1 MCKRLFDLLNNMK
14 KKLIIFD
21 MDGTIYL
28 GKNLFDGVLDT
39 FKYLNDNNIEY
50 VFFTNNSSHDLD
62 FYFKKMTS
70 FGLKCDLK
78 HNFYSSTE
86 VTISHL
92 LDKGFKKIF
101 VIGNKCLK
109 DKLAKHFELV
119 PSYDK
124 DNKIDAV
131 VAGFSTELVYQ
142 ELKDACLYLETQD
155 IELIATN
162 GDYRCPIEDGL
173 YIPDCGG
180 MCEWIYLCTGKRANV
195 LGKPNPEIIDYLAKQ
210 FNVTKEEILVV
221 GDRLYTDI
229 LVGIKANTDT
239 LCVLSGESTL
249 EDIKNYEYKPTYILD
264 SIKDLPNLLKDIK

>member
-1 MCKRLFDLLNNMK
+1 
-14 KKLIIFD
+14 

-28 GKNLFDGVLDT
+28 GKNLFDGVLNT
-39 FKYLNDNNIEY
+39 FDYLNKNNIEY
-50 VFFTNNSSHDLD
+50 VFFTNNSSHDLE
-62 FYFKKMTS
+62 FYHQKMTN
-70 FGLKCDLK
+70 FGIKCDLK

-92 LDKGFKKIF
+92 LDKGVRKIF

-109 DKLAKHFELV
+109 DKLAPYFEIV
-119 PSYDK
+119 TTYQK
-124 DNKIDAV
+124 DNRIDAV

-155 IELIATN
+155 IDFIATN

-180 MCEWIYLCTGKRANV
+180 MCEWIYLCTGKKATV
-195 LGKPNPEIIDYLAKQ
+195 MGKPNPEIVGYLAKE
-210 FNVTKEEILVV
+210 FNVDKKDVLVV

-229 LVGIKANTDT
+229 LVGVNAKVDT
-239 LCVLSGESTL
+239 LCVLSGESSL
-249 EDIKNYEYKPTYILD
+249 EDVKNYQYQPTYILD
-264 SIKDLPNLLKDIK
+264 SIKELPTLLEKLK